1 MMPVPGEL
9 KKEKKSMKQKMLS
22 EVLKERF
29 GTKVY
34 KLSLTS
40 GCTCPNR
47 DGHIWMSAEGDGIV
61 LLTGGCTFCSEGG
74 SGEFAAPLLPLE
86 DQIRLARQRV
96 DAKIPARIPMSE
108 RKYIAYFQ
116 SFSNTFAPLSRLQ
129 EAYAEALAHPAVSGL
144 VIGTRPDCV
153 DAEKLDYIASLG
165 CARMEYG
172 IESCRDE
179 TLLRVHRGHDF
190 ACAERAVRETAARG
204 IPVCGHFIL
213 GLPGETRETL
223 LEDVSRINALP
234 LDSIKF
240 HQLQILK
247 GTPMAEEFAART
259 DGFVRW
265 TLGAYIDFLVDL
277 LERLRPD
284 IAVGRLAASVPPRF
298 LAVPGWGVRAS
309 DLHQLLERRLLERD
323 TWQGKDYGSGH
334 QSGRV

>member
-1 MMPVPGEL
+1 MDWDGKRYHAEKVPGL
-9 KKEKKSMKQKMLS
+9 KL
-22 EVLKERF
+22 VVDAGF
-29 GTKVY
+29 
-34 KLSLTS
+34 
-40 GCTCPNR
+40 TCPHGRCSFCDNGAFHPAYSTSSKSIMQQL
-47 DGHIWMSAEGDGIV
+47 DEGIA
-61 LLTGGCTFCSEGG
+61 FH
-74 SGEFAAPLLPLE
+74 AARGRAYGPCL
-86 DQIRLARQRV
+86 
-96 DAKIPARIPMSE
+96 
-108 RKYIAYFQ
+108 AYFQ
-116 SFSNTFAPLSRLQ
+116 SFSNTFAPLDRLR
-129 EAYAEALAHPAVSGL
+129 EVYAEALAHPAVSGI

-153 DAEKLDYIASLG
+153 DADKLNYIASLG
-165 CARMEYG
+165 CARIEYG

-190 ACAERAVRETAARG
+190 ACAERAVRETAERG

-213 GLPGETRETL
+213 GLPGETQETL

-247 GTPMAEEFAART
+247 GTPMAEEFATRPE
-259 DGFVRW
+259 DFVRW
-265 TLGAYIDFLVDL
+265 TLEEYIDLLVDI

-284 IAVGRLAASVPPRF
+284 IAVGRLAASVPPRY

-323 TWQGKDYGSGH
+323 GWQGKAYCSGH

>member
-1 MMPVPGEL
+1 MEWEGKRYHAAKEPG
-9 KKEKKSMKQKMLS
+9 QKL
-22 EVLKERF
+22 VVDAGF
-29 GTKVY
+29 
-34 KLSLTS
+34 
-40 GCTCPNR
+40 TCPHGR
-47 DGHIWMSAEGDGIV
+47 
-61 LLTGGCTFCSEGG
+61 CTFCDNAAFHPAYSSPQKSITQQIDEGIA
-74 SGEFAAPLLPLE
+74 FHAARGKSNGPYL
-86 DQIRLARQRV
+86 
-96 DAKIPARIPMSE
+96 
-108 RKYIAYFQ
+108 AYFQ
-116 SFSNTFAPLSRLQ
+116 SFSNTYAPLERLR
-129 EAYAEALAHPAVSGL
+129 EVYAEALAHPAVSGL

-153 DAEKLDYIASLG
+153 DAEKLDFIASLG

-190 ACAERAVRETAARG
+190 ACAERAARETAARG

-223 LEDVSRINALP
+223 LEDISSINALP

-247 GTPMAEEFAART
+247 GTPMADEFAARPEE
-259 DGFVRW
+259 FVRW
-265 TLGAYIDFLVDL
+265 TLDEYIDLLADL

-309 DLHQLLERRLLERD
+309 GMHQLLERRLSERNS
-323 TWQGKDYGSGH
+323 WQGKSYGSGH
-334 QSGRV
+334 QSGLE